1 MYFEIISQFAFSL
14 KNLDRIMGKAADHAE
29 AKKFDVNN
37 FLSARV
43 APDMLPFNMQ
53 VRIACDAAKG
63 AAASLSGKEAPKH
76 EDNETTF
83 AELRTRI
90 GKCITYLESF
100 TAQDFAQMKDERTIK
115 LAYPPGKGLT
125 AKDFALGRQIPNFF
139 FHYATAYGLLRAGGV
154 EIGKGDFLGPLN
166 TLDL

>member
-90 GKCITYLESF
+90 GKCIT
-100 TAQDFAQMKDERTIK
+100 
-115 LAYPPGKGLT
+115 
-125 AKDFALGRQIPNFF
+125 
-139 FHYATAYGLLRAGGV
+139 
-154 EIGKGDFLGPLN
+154 
-166 TLDL
+166 